1 MNQWEN
7 QPQIA
12 EEELK
17 FEDIVAPEEVK
28 DKDPDNIFKPTG
40 VFPAEDVDKPISQ
53 IVIPD
58 VL

>member
-28 DKDPDNIFKPTG
+28 DKDPDNIFKPSG
-40 VFPAEDVDKPISQ
+40 VFPAEDVDKPIS
-53 IVIPD
+53 
-58 VL
+58 